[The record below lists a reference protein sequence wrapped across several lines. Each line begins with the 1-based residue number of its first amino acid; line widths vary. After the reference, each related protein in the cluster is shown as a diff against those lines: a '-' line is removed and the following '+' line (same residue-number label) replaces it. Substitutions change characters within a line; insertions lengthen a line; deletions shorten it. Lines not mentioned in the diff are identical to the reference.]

1 MKIAVIAVAVLL
13 MLCAGLGYLLK
24 AAYKELGAAQLALDG
39 ANAVIKQKEEDYAFS
54 REQVAKLAGQLEE
67 RSRIVQP
74 IKERIIQLPPTVACV
89 GSPAIQSALGGMRNL
104 VCSRPGNKD
113 PGCNPADT
121 MPANPAASR

>member
-1 MKIAVIAVAVLL
+1 MKIAAIAIAVLL
-13 MLCAGLGYLLK
+13 MLCAALGYLLK
-24 AAYKELGAAQLALDG
+24 ASYKELGAAQLALDG
-39 ANAVIKQKEEDYAFS
+39 ANAVIKQKEEDHAFS

-74 IKERIIQLPPTVACV
+74 IRERIIQMPASVACV

-121 MPANPAASR
+121 VQKDPAASR